1 MTENRIETTKTLLA
15 KEIEKLSEQ
24 ERQVVERFI
33 HRGRIARNIARE
45 FEEQLTFGQR
55 LASSRSKCWS
65 GLWRKTARCYRLSGK
80 FGKPSVAE
88 EAKMS
93 KAILIKRRD
102 WLEREQVAQ
111 LQARLSS
118 VAQVKVDTVKNWVER
133 QRASRRPSPREMFA
147 ALFVQSPTS

>member
-1 MTENRIETTKTLLA
+1 MTENRTETTKTLLA

-24 ERQVVERFI
+24 KRQVVERFI
-33 HRGRIARNIARE
+33 HRGRIARNVARE
-45 FEEQLTFGQR
+45 FEERLTFGQR
-55 LASSRSKCWS
+55 LASSRSKCWN
-65 GLWRKTARCYRLSGK
+65 GLWRKTARCYQLSGK

-111 LQARLSS
+111 PQAQLSS
-118 VAQVKVDTVKNWVER
+118 VAQVKVDTVRNWVER

>member
-1 MTENRIETTKTLLA
+1 MLLA

-24 ERQVVERFI
+24 KRQVVERFI
-33 HRGRIARNIARE
+33 HRGRITRNVPRE

-55 LASSRSKCWS
+55 LASGRSKCWS
-65 GLWRKTARCYRLSGK
+65 GLCRKTARCYQLSGK

-111 LQARLSS
+111 PQA
-118 VAQVKVDTVKNWVER
+118 
-133 QRASRRPSPREMFA
+133 
-147 ALFVQSPTS
+147 

>member
-1 MTENRIETTKTLLA
+1 MTENRTETAKTLLA

-33 HRGRIARNIARE
+33 HRGRIARNVARE
-45 FEEQLTFGQR
+45 FEERLTFGQR
-55 LASSRSKCWS
+55 LASSRSKCWN
-65 GLWRKTARCYRLSGK
+65 GLWRKTARWRRRSGK

-88 EAKMS
+88 ETKMS

-111 LQARLSS
+111 PQAQLSS
-118 VAQVKVDTVKNWVER
+118 VAQVKVDTVRNWVER

-147 ALFVQSPTS
+147 GLFVQPLTS